1 MNEGENVAGFIKC
14 DVERV
19 EIQALNTKVN
29 KEVFDRFKEICKRN
43 GLPLNIVIEIFM
55 RQYADNMFPLTND
68 QVMKYKYEDYETATL
83 NTTFSKDV
91 YYRFKKTCKDNGF
104 FVKHVL
110 DAFMEEY
117 VKGEYLFRLSHK

>member
-1 MNEGENVAGFIKC
+1 M
-14 DVERV
+14 

-43 GLPLNIVIEIFM
+43 GLPLNVVIEIFM
-55 RQYADNMFPLTND
+55 RQYADKMFPLASD
-68 QVMKYKYEDYETATL
+68 QIIKYKYEDYETATL

-91 YYRFKKTCKDNGF
+91 YYRFKKVCKHNGF

-110 DAFMEEY
+110 DAFMEDY
-117 VKGEYLFRLSHK
+117 VKGEYVFRLFHK

>member
-1 MNEGENVAGFIKC
+1 MAGFIKC

-43 GLPLNIVIEIFM
+43 GLPLNVVIEIFM
-55 RQYADNMFPLTND
+55 RQYADKMFPLASV
-68 QVMKYKYEDYETATL
+68 QIIKYKYEDYETATL
-83 NTTFSKDV
+83 NITFSKDV
-91 YYRFKKTCKDNGF
+91 YYGFKKVCKDNGF

-110 DAFMEEY
+110 DAFMEN
-117 VKGEYLFRLSHK
+117 YLCRLSGVRLFQSIL